1 MCRVAAKSRILPR
14 WKVLR
19 LRPKGEEIGTV
30 EVRGA
35 DAGIRIAIEKFE
47 ITSLHDQRWLT
58 AKRRGC

>member
-47 ITSLHDQRWLT
+47 ITDSEQQ
-58 AKRRGC
+58 KRLAVRPVK